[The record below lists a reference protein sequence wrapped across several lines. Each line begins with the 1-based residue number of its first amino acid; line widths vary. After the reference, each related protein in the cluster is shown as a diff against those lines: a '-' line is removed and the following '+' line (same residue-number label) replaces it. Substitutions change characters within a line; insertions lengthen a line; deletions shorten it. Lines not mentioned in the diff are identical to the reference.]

1 MNVMLTKIWAKK
13 GIELFK
19 ERAVADIVKEYTQI
33 DAIILWE
40 LKPSMCLLP
49 KKVEN
54 HLELCASSRRNYRV
68 NLKGKRLLMVEHR
81 GDTYPDKTLNIQ
93 PYT

>member
-1 MNVMLTKIWAKK
+1 MFTKISTKK
-13 GIELFK
+13 GTILFK

-33 DAIILWE
+33 DDIILWE
-40 LKPSMCLLP
+40 LKPPMCLLP
-49 KKVEN
+49 KKVKN
-54 HLELCASSRRNYRV
+54 HLELCASSRRNYTV
-68 NLKGKRLLMVEHR
+68 KLKGKRLLMVEHR